1 MIQWM
6 ATPKN
11 IQAAQIGLD
20 FFLKR
25 PQSRID
31 GEGQLDLGRDGVEY
45 NQNRMCKILKELT

>member
-31 GEGQLDLGRDGVEY
+31 GEGQLDRGRD
-45 NQNRMCKILKELT
+45 